1 MCFGISGM
9 AHPSL
14 AAIASSLKTSIARE
28 SLHERFT
35 QQAVN
40 FMLRCVNFV
49 MHQKVE
55 KFTKLHTKLLQSF
68 TRILILDSSCFN
80 VHPMLK
86 SLFPGCRS
94 EANCKLQ
101 LCYEYLKGVI
111 SFFHLVPEKCTD
123 SKYAAQIPKLIQPGD
138 LFISDL
144 GYFKLA
150 AFRLL
155 RECGGHF
162 LSRFFVGTG
171 LFYKQNR
178 KPINLY
184 DILKKVTIDTF
195 DIPVIMGTSPEEQ
208 VACRLI
214 GMRVNKAIANQRR
227 RKMKA
232 KAKARNRAS
241 DKKHLF
247 LAGWTLMVTSVPAE
261 LLPAET
267 IRPIYGLRWQIELVF
282 KQLKSVLKIHK
293 INTSK
298 QTRLQCQILG
308 KLIVAIIVHT
318 YHSELNSLYWN
329 GSKKHEVSME
339 KLYKRI
345 QERTLQIHE
354 IIIESTMKA
363 IRFLE
368 KELQRL
374 LKYVLKSKQNS
385 RKTTLEFIDSLAEIK
400 YQGFPNQ
407 FF

>member
-1 MCFGISGM
+1 M

-14 AAIASSLKTSIARE
+14 AAIVSTLKTSIARE

-35 QQAVN
+35 KPAVN
-40 FMLRCVNFV
+40 FMLRCINFV

-55 KFTKLHTKLLQSF
+55 KIPELHTKLLKSF
-68 TRILILDSSCFN
+68 KRILILDSSCFN

-111 SFFHLVPEKCTD
+111 SFFHLVPEKYTD
-123 SKYAAQIPKLIQPGD
+123 SKYAAQIPNLIQSGD
-138 LFISDL
+138 LFMADL

-150 AFRLL
+150 AFRLI
-155 RECGGHF
+155 RKCGAHF

-171 LFYKQNR
+171 LFYQQNQ
-178 KPINLY
+178 KPIDLY

-195 DIPVIMGTSPEEQ
+195 DIPVIMGSSPENQ

-214 GMRVNKAIANQRR
+214 GMRVNEDITNQRR

-232 KAKARNRAS
+232 KAKARKRAS
-241 DKKHLF
+241 DKKHLY

-261 LLPAET
+261 LFPAET
-267 IRPIYGLRWQIELVF
+267 VRPIYGLRWQIELVF
-282 KQLKSVLKIHK
+282 KQLKSVMKIHE
-293 INTSK
+293 INTRK
-298 QTRLQCQILG
+298 QARFQCQILG
-308 KLIVAIIVHT
+308 KLIVAIIIHT
-318 YHSELNSLYWN
+318 YHSELNSLCWN
-329 GSKKHEVSME
+329 SSDKREVSME

-345 QERTLQIHE
+345 QERALRIHE
-354 IIIESTMKA
+354 LIIESIIKA

-374 LKYVLKSKQNS
+374 LKYVYKNKQKS
-385 RKTTLEFIDSLAEIK
+385 RKTSLELIDSLADIE
-400 YQGFPNQ
+400 YQRFPNH
-407 FF
+407 FS